1 MALNQSF
8 NQDLAGNIGN
18 AAAVTTTAPSYT
30 TGTYAPLSLTL
41 VGNLRVDGSSVT
53 QPISASTL
61 PLPTGAATSALQTS
75 GNTTLT
81 TISGQLPAVLGQGTM
96 AQSLSVVIASNQTA
110 IPVSGTVASSQFYAQ
125 GSTTAAEVG
134 PLIQAAATAASPT
147 YTTATTNPLSLTL
160 AGALRVDGS
169 AVTQPIS
176 AASLPLPTGAATSAL
191 QTSGNTILSTI
202 SGQLPPSL
210 GAQAS
215 ASSLSVVPATGAIF
229 TTAAPTSTTGTITS
243 VAASTS
249 TTVVLASNT
258 SRKGFV
264 IYNDSLNWLY
274 LAFAATAS
282 TTAFSS
288 KLQAGAA
295 YDTGAI
301 NYTGV
306 LSAVWSAAS
315 GSARVTELT

>member
-1 MALNQSF
+1 MALNQTF

-61 PLPTGAATSALQTS
+61 PLPTGAATSALQTT

-81 TISGQLPAVLGQGTM
+81 SISGQLPAVLGQGTM
-96 AQSLSVVIASNQTA
+96 AQSLAVVIASNQSA
-110 IPVSGTVASSQFYAQ
+110 IPVSGTVAISQFYAQ
-125 GSTTAAEVG
+125 GATTAAEVG
-134 PLIQAAATAASPT
+134 PLMQAAATAAAPT

-191 QTSGNTILSTI
+191 QTSGNATLVTI
-202 SGQLPPSL
+202 SGQLPASL

-215 ASSLSVVPATGAIF
+215 ASSLSIVPATGAIF

-249 TTVVLASNT
+249 TTVLLASNT

-264 IYNDSLNWLY
+264 IYNDSTNWLY

-295 YDTGAI
+295 YDTGSI
-301 NYTGV
+301 NYTGA